1 MIEEQGKLLDPG
13 DIVQIAAETA
23 NPAFAF
29 CLMVVEEVKP
39 WGVQGY
45 VQALGTRD
53 GQGGMAYY
61 RASWD
66 EIEATGGKA
75 VWRVEFGVPPAPG

>member
-1 MIEEQGKLLDPG
+1 MTEEQGKLLDPG
-13 DIVQIAAETA
+13 DIVQIAAKTA

-29 CLMVVEEVKP
+29 CLMVVEEVEP
-39 WGVQGY
+39 WGVHGY
-45 VQALGTRD
+45 VQALGTRH
-53 GQGGMAYY
+53 QGGVAYY

-75 VWRVEFGVPPAPG
+75 FWRVEFGVPPARG